1 MTDNKTPH
9 TENNEE
15 DIFKIDARW
24 ESHKSHEGVIEIV
37 SPKVNAISPTDDFPD
52 DLISNKFAEI
62 NSDEAL
68 SNVSVIENSAL
79 IPESNSDVKNSS
91 IQGLVDR
98 GYYPFNPTLEYSKL
112 YIDDAVSTKDIKYI
126 IVVVHQDLTNPPI
139 LLCTKETYRLH
150 RNAITTVKNI
160 CQKNKLPKL
169 IINYA
174 AATEL
179 KSFILESEIDSTLF
193 DDSREDEPDITAA
206 KGQFIKIVGDG
217 LKQGASDYYISYNKH
232 DSYYCYST
240 DGSMGKRENLTPYD
254 AKAMVNAMF
263 NTESENM
270 TGSLE
275 DDQVLSKNIS
285 VEPTYVDKHGKK
297 RREIVRLRAE
307 KVAAHGG
314 YTLSCRIIKTNQQS
328 SMSLKDLGF
337 EDSQYQSL
345 LYLKDLPTGIILIV
359 GPTGHGK
366 SITLKAFYEAMNP
379 KWRIIV
385 IEDPV
390 EYIINHPYVTQENV
404 VPDKGLTI
412 KKYIKSSLRQF
423 PKVIGISE
431 IRDIEVA
438 EEVINI
444 SLSGH
449 KMVATMHAN
458 DALAVLPRL
467 DTIGVSFKKQA
478 QAGLISS
485 TMSQRLL
492 PKLCSKCKVK
502 SSTEEFGEVFIKN
515 PNGCATCEF
524 KGIDGRCLVGE
535 IIIFDSH
542 VRDLLKHDRFN
553 EILPYL
559 KTMGWRSMLDVGI
572 SKVKKGLVDPK
583 DLFQSLGDSKN
594 TLGSQFDYRK
604 NSFVQPKDETK
615 S

>member
-1 MTDNKTPH
+1 MTDNTTPL
-9 TENNEE
+9 TETTEE
-15 DIFKIDARW
+15 DIFKIGARW
-24 ESHKSHEGVIEIV
+24 ESHKLHKGVFEIV
-37 SPKVNAISPTDDFPD
+37 SPNVKASPTDDLPD
-52 DLISNKFAEI
+52 VLISNDLTEI
-62 NSDEAL
+62 NTDETL
-68 SNVSVIENSAL
+68 SNASDIEIFASSEETNISA
-79 IPESNSDVKNSS
+79 KNSS
-91 IQGLVDR
+91 IQGLVER

-139 LLCTKETYRLH
+139 LICTKETYRLH

-174 AATEL
+174 AATDI
-179 KSFILESEIDSTLF
+179 KSFILDSEIDTTLLDEF
-193 DDSREDEPDITAA
+193 REDEQDITAA

-217 LKQGASDYYISYNKH
+217 LKQGASDFYVSYNKH

-240 DGSMGKRENLTPYD
+240 DGSMGKRESLTPYD
-254 AKAMVNAMF
+254 AKSMVNAMF

-275 DDQVLSKNIS
+275 DDQVISKNIS

-297 RREIVRLRAE
+297 RRELVRLRAE

-337 EDSQYQSL
+337 EDPQYQSL

-379 KWRIIV
+379 TWRIIV

-390 EYIINHPYVTQENV
+390 EYIINHQYVTQENV

-502 SSTEEFGEVFIKN
+502 SSTEEYGEIFIKN
-515 PNGCATCEF
+515 PNGCVECEF
-524 KGIDGRCLVGE
+524 KGIGGRCLVGE

-542 VRDLLKHDRFN
+542 IRDLLKHDRFN

-572 SKVKKGLVDPK
+572 SKVKEGLVDPK

-594 TLGSQFDYRK
+594 TLGSHFDYRE
-604 NSFVQPKDETK
+604 NSFVLPKDDTT
-615 S
+615 SQ